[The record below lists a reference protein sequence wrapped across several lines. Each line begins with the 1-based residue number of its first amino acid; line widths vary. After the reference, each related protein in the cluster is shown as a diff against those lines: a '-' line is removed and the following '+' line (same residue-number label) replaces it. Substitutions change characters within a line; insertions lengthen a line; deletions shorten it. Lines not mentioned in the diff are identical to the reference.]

1 MIPKSLEIFLL
12 PMVALLIM
20 VPLTVLVVGPIGVTL
35 GDGIGSAMNFIS
47 DRSGLLAGLIIG
59 AGWTF
64 LVMIGIHWGVVPI
77 MINNLAVYGYDVIRQ
92 WLRLPLLQVQVWR

>member
-1 MIPKSLEIFLL
+1 
-12 PMVALLIM
+12 M

-77 MINNLAVYGYDVIRQ
+77 MINNLAVYGYDVIRPRVAAATFASAGVALGVF
-92 WLRLPLLQVQVWR
+92 LRSKDKNV

>member
-1 MIPKSLEIFLL
+1 MIPKSLEIFLFANGC
-12 PMVALLIM
+12 PSYYGSANCVSCW
-20 VPLTVLVVGPIGVTL
+20 TNRRVTL

-64 LVMIGIHWGVVPI
+64 LVMIGIHWGV
-77 MINNLAVYGYDVIRQ
+77 LCQ
-92 WLRLPLLQVQVWR
+92 S